1 LLASDLDFAHFRL
14 ENGYLNS
21 YFVEGV
27 NCAISTEWGR
37 IQMET
42 RIAISEAKN
51 KLTSIIHSVEKGP
64 SVKLTRRGRPVAV
77 LLSISEYEAL
87 KKVRLGFWD
96 ALQTFQ
102 KQDSDIDI
110 SDQDF
115 EDVRDASPGRL
126 VDL

>member
-1 LLASDLDFAHFRL
+1 
-14 ENGYLNS
+14 
-21 YFVEGV
+21 
-27 NCAISTEWGR
+27 
-37 IQMET
+37 MET